1 MTYKICKKSV
11 MDNTDPSISFDE
23 NGICSHCRNFSTKT
37 LPNWDKLLSNKNGL
51 NKLKDEF
58 AEIKT
63 LLKQI
68 IEKYNDYY

>member
-1 MTYKICKKSV
+1 MQKRKGMKLKEEEKQQTKNMC
-11 MDNTDPSISFDE
+11 DE
-23 NGICSHCRNFSTKT
+23 
-37 LPNWDKLLSNKNGL
+37 L

-68 IEKYNDYY
+68 IEK

>member
-1 MTYKICKKSV
+1 MKVKVEGHTNLVRDMKSGAI
-11 MDNTDPSISFDE
+11 ISTSTVEYMNYMKAVKLKEEEKQQTTNMCDE
-23 NGICSHCRNFSTKT
+23 
-37 LPNWDKLLSNKNGL
+37 L

-68 IEKYNDYY
+68 IEK

>member
-1 MTYKICKKSV
+1 MKVKVEGHTNLVRDMKSGAI
-11 MDNTDPSISFDE
+11 ISTSRVEYMNYMKAVKLKEEEKQQAKNMCDE
-23 NGICSHCRNFSTKT
+23 
-37 LPNWDKLLSNKNGL
+37 L

-68 IEKYNDYY
+68 IEK

>member
-1 MTYKICKKSV
+1 MKYTLITGASKGLGYYLARYFFKKGYSLV
-11 MDNTDPSISFDE
+11 LHGRDLK
-23 NGICSHCRNFSTKT
+23 R
-37 LPNWDKLLSNKNGL
+37 L

-68 IEKYNDYY
+68 IEK